1 MRAPHVISA
10 KLISGLNFRS
20 HFGCITELHFHV
32 GKPAWLAFGLLL
44 FCASFYLSA
53 YCFSKIPSSSLRFRF
68 FVFFLAWR
76 QGSSLGRGILL
87 FAPYERRMVEGKI
100 EQGPDVALLDTIRRD
115 PRYGLLCSTA
125 SANLN
130 LEG

>member
-1 MRAPHVISA
+1 MVGVWVITLLRLFLFVCILFLEDTQ
-10 KLISGLNFRS
+10 LIF
-20 HFGCITELHFHV
+20 
-32 GKPAWLAFGLLL
+32 AF
-44 FCASFYLSA
+44 SF
-53 YCFSKIPSSSLRFRF
+53 
-68 FVFFLAWR
+68 FFLAWR